1 LAWFVGGIALAGI
14 VIALVVSWYGRDRQ
28 GDLGTVSEQW
38 VAEQRFGSTRDRND
52 G

>member
-14 VIALVVSWYGRDRQ
+14 VIALVVSWHGRDRQ